1 MTYYEL
7 LQVSS
12 TASFDVISAAYRT
25 LARMYHPDNLETG
38 DADMMRRLNDAHD
51 VLKDPTKRHRYD
63 LEAAQNRAAQERS
76 GVNDWQNH
84 QAPWPQ
90 TQAAYPNAYP
100 PSVVEIAHEAAF
112 RLGMGLADHLMS
124 SYPGLDTLF
133 AEIAARRKGVRR

>member
-7 LQVSS
+7 LQVSP

-38 DADMMRRLNDAHD
+38 DAEMMRKLNDAHE

-63 LEAAQNRAAQERS
+63 LEAAQARAAQQR
-76 GVNDWQNH
+76 GPTNDWVNH
-84 QAPWPQ
+84 QAWPQ
-90 TQAAYPNAYP
+90 TPAAYPNAYP
-100 PSVVEIAHEAAF
+100 PSVTEIAHEAAF

-124 SYPGLDTLF
+124 SYPGLDSLF
-133 AEIAARRKGVRR
+133 SEIAKRRGVRR